1 MVAYW
6 LNHYRNYYNDLTNA
20 NQKLTQNYT
29 NDYCDFFAVSR
40 ANICSLLF
48 NATVQKNIPSDTW
61 TTLATINEKYRP
73 NQYYYTTS
81 LITVLGVYCIVQ
93 VNTNGTVQILPKRT
107 MVSASDFRAL
117 NFVYIK

>member
-1 MVAYW
+1 M
-6 LNHYRNYYNDLTNA
+6 LNHYKKYNYYNDLTNT

-73 NQYYYTTS
+73 NQYYYYTTS
-81 LITVLGVYCIVQ
+81 LITVLGLYCIVQ

-107 MVSASDFRAL
+107 MVSAGDFIAL